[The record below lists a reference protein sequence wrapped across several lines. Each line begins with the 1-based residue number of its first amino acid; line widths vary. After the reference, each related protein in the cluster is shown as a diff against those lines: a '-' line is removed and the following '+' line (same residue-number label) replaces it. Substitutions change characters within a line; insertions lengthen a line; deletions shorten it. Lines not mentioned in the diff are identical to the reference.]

1 MELISTLNKY
11 LNFIYEYYSEYNK
24 EKVVIGTVEYFDGTN
39 ITLNLENN
47 PKLNVSDIVSIDK
60 KDLVVDHYRD
70 GKYHFKTIDDID
82 LTPGSRVEVVINNS
96 LLFLIENLIE
106 NIKTL
111 DKSKI
116 EIINKIYSNEKIDIS
131 SNEIKNKTV
140 IERFTKSQN
149 EFIKKAKQL
158 IDESE
163 SGFLIVEGP
172 GGTGKT
178 ECIAEICNN
187 YLTTNKK
194 ILVSGTTNISIDNIL
209 NKIESDSI
217 LRIGNEI
224 SITDD
229 SLKKYSI
236 KNKTKN
242 KDLKSVIRDSKIIA
256 STLDSIHIHLKKQK
270 FDVAIID
277 EASMSEISKILI
289 PYSVT
294 DKLIICG
301 DRNQLSGFIET
312 KLLERLS
319 NNFTS
324 KEIDLITKSG
334 FKVFSEYFEKYNSTV
349 YLNENFRNPK
359 KIFDFIN
366 KNFYENRMVNLVES
380 KTNYTRAK
388 KFGEIINSDELVWI
402 FPNQTSFEEDNRG
415 IFNPVKTELNGRNSY
430 MNIGN
435 AILILMKLR
444 EAIKKY
450 DKKNIG
456 IITPFNAQANLIK
469 QFIITYPEYI
479 LGEKYVDEKTRIKN
493 AYSILSSVKINTIN
507 KFQGQETE
515 LLIFDLT
522 SNASF
527 VFSDFKKLNVVLGR
541 AKNQIIMIGMPPNF
555 PIFSSLFEYSKT
567 YGDIDYADH
576 SLSFLTKS
584 DELEE
589 FEKFSKLIK
598 TIRPNNF
605 ELEKELVKSLLI
617 EYSKQFRNITQKDSE
632 NLIKEVIREY
642 FSAEVINENN
652 FDEVDMLISAKINE
666 YNFKKNGGSL
676 LNYM

>member
-1 MELISTLNKY
+1 
-11 LNFIYEYYSEYNK
+11 
-24 EKVVIGTVEYFDGTN
+24 
-39 ITLNLENN
+39 
-47 PKLNVSDIVSIDK
+47 
-60 KDLVVDHYRD
+60 
-70 GKYHFKTIDDID
+70 
-82 LTPGSRVEVVINNS
+82 
-96 LLFLIENLIE
+96 
-106 NIKTL
+106 
-111 DKSKI
+111 
-116 EIINKIYSNEKIDIS
+116 
-131 SNEIKNKTV
+131 
-140 IERFTKSQN
+140 
-149 EFIKKAKQL
+149 
-158 IDESE
+158 
-163 SGFLIVEGP
+163 
-172 GGTGKT
+172 
-178 ECIAEICNN
+178 
-187 YLTTNKK
+187 
-194 ILVSGTTNISIDNIL
+194 
-209 NKIESDSI
+209 
-217 LRIGNEI
+217 
-224 SITDD
+224 
-229 SLKKYSI
+229 
-236 KNKTKN
+236 
-242 KDLKSVIRDSKIIA
+242 
-256 STLDSIHIHLKKQK
+256 
-270 FDVAIID
+270 
-277 EASMSEISKILI
+277 
-289 PYSVT
+289 
-294 DKLIICG
+294 
-301 DRNQLSGFIET
+301 
-312 KLLERLS
+312 
-319 NNFTS
+319 
-324 KEIDLITKSG
+324 
-334 FKVFSEYFEKYNSTV
+334 
-349 YLNENFRNPK
+349 
-359 KIFDFIN
+359 
-366 KNFYENRMVNLVES
+366 MVNLVES

-479 LGEKYVDEKTRIKN
+479 LGEKYIDEKTRIKN

-632 NLIKEVIREY
+632 KLIKEVIREY

>member
-1 MELISTLNKY
+1 M
-11 LNFIYEYYSEYNK
+11 
-24 EKVVIGTVEYFDGTN
+24 
-39 ITLNLENN
+39 
-47 PKLNVSDIVSIDK
+47 
-60 KDLVVDHYRD
+60 
-70 GKYHFKTIDDID
+70 
-82 LTPGSRVEVVINNS
+82 
-96 LLFLIENLIE
+96 
-106 NIKTL
+106 
-111 DKSKI
+111 
-116 EIINKIYSNEKIDIS
+116 
-131 SNEIKNKTV
+131 
-140 IERFTKSQN
+140 
-149 EFIKKAKQL
+149 
-158 IDESE
+158 
-163 SGFLIVEGP
+163 
-172 GGTGKT
+172 
-178 ECIAEICNN
+178 
-187 YLTTNKK
+187 
-194 ILVSGTTNISIDNIL
+194 
-209 NKIESDSI
+209 
-217 LRIGNEI
+217 
-224 SITDD
+224 
-229 SLKKYSI
+229 
-236 KNKTKN
+236 
-242 KDLKSVIRDSKIIA
+242 
-256 STLDSIHIHLKKQK
+256 
-270 FDVAIID
+270 
-277 EASMSEISKILI
+277 
-289 PYSVT
+289 
-294 DKLIICG
+294 
-301 DRNQLSGFIET
+301 
-312 KLLERLS
+312 LERLS
-319 NNFTS
+319 HNFTS

-334 FKVFSEYFEKYNSTV
+334 FKVFSEYFENYNSTV

-479 LGEKYVDEKTRIKN
+479 LGEKYIDEKTRIKN

-632 NLIKEVIREY
+632 KLIKEVIREY